1 MTSLQQFR
9 SQFHHKFHHARW
21 RERILSEVSDWRNLL
36 LLTIS
41 AVLYGCVFNLFF
53 VPAKVI
59 PGGLG
64 SIALVLNHLFGLPN
78 GILMTLLNIPLL
90 ILGFLYL
97 GRMRFLL
104 RTGYVI
110 VVINIVIDATAPW
123 LASGITDD
131 LLLNSLYGGVMA
143 GVSGGLLLRA
153 KGSMGGTYISARV
166 LQMKTG
172 IPLSQIFL
180 ITDGILIIMLGAVFG
195 WENALYA
202 MLALFLFGLAS
213 DYVLEGPSVIRMVF
227 IVTKYSDEVT
237 SNLQKRMGIGVT
249 HWQGKGM
256 YSRTPQEVLFCT
268 ISRPDVET
276 LKSLVY
282 EIDPTSFVVIGQ
294 GHQARGGTF
303 GSHSQRARKPAQPPA
318 YLAANP
324 PAMPEAD
331 MGVQNP
337 FLANDSSRSDSSS
350 PDAVQTWYATS
361 PEGNTP
367 DNIDPNNINPDN
379 PDGNTPDGNSWV

>member
-1 MTSLQQFR
+1 MASLQQFR
-9 SQFHHKFHHARW
+9 TQFYHKLYKTRL
-21 RERILSEVSDWRNLL
+21 RERIRSEVSDWRNLL
-36 LLTIS
+36 LLTVS

-64 SIALVLNHLFGLPN
+64 SIALILNDMFGLPN
-78 GILMTLLNIPLL
+78 GILLTLLNIPLL
-90 ILGFLYL
+90 VLGFLYL

-104 RTGYVI
+104 RTVYVI
-110 VVINIVIDATAPW
+110 VVINIVIDITAPW

-143 GVSGGLLLRA
+143 GVAGGLLLRA
-153 KGSMGGTYISARV
+153 KGSMGGTYISARI

-180 ITDGILIIMLGAVFG
+180 ITDGILIIMLGVVFG

-202 MLALFLFGLAS
+202 MLALFLFGLSS
-213 DYVLEGPSVIRMVF
+213 DYVLEGPSVVRMVF
-227 IVTKYSDEVT
+227 VVTKYSEQVT
-237 SNLQKRMGIGVT
+237 EALQQRMGIGVT
-249 HWQGKGM
+249 HWQGQGM
-256 YSRTPQEVLFCT
+256 YSRSPQEVLFCT

-294 GHQARGGTF
+294 GHQARGGTL
-303 GSHSQRARKPAQPPA
+303 GSHSQRTRAPVQPPA
-318 YLAANP
+318 YLAPASATPASADPASANP
-324 PAMPEAD
+324 AFTTNTNVATNTLAHAQAPI
-331 MGVQNP
+331 
-337 FLANDSSRSDSSS
+337 LAND
-350 PDAVQTWYATS
+350 PDPSMTEAVQGWYAASEDT
-361 PEGNTP
+361 T
-367 DNIDPNNINPDN
+367 NPDS
-379 PDGNTPDGNSWV
+379 NSWT